1 MSDSKKE
8 ILGSLV
14 DGKVVDFVTEVER
27 IQQLELD
34 ARHNEQKGDVS
45 KVKEMI
51 KELEIRV
58 AELEGAQ
65 NTANMD
71 DKYALTKAKLVRLM
85 KDMGYYD

>member
-1 MSDSKKE
+1 MSDKKE

-34 ARHNEQKGDVS
+34 ARHKEQKSDVS
-45 KVKEMI
+45 QVKDMI

-65 NTANMD
+65 NSVNLD

-85 KDMGYYD
+85 KEMGYYD

>member
-1 MSDSKKE
+1 MSDKKE

-27 IQQLELD
+27 IQQLNLD
-34 ARHNEQKGDVS
+34 ARHKEQKSDVS
-45 KVKEMI
+45 QIKDMI

-65 NTANMD
+65 NNANMD